1 MHNGHSTI
9 YPAQHQPLFVDHANC
24 QQIQFEDKDDTAET
38 SFCEET
44 QQCEEKASL
53 KRAYIIGDSSVH
65 NTLPLLRHDGRR
77 DPCLSDADWESVPAA
92 DSEKFI

>member
-1 MHNGHSTI
+1 MVTHS
-9 YPAQHQPLFVDHANC
+9 LKFGSL
-24 QQIQFEDKDDTAET
+24 QIQFEDKDDTAET